1 MSAQTRPSTCPS
13 CAGEVER
20 AAIRCRHC
28 GYPLVGEEWLGRVRA
43 YARMPPPE
51 RLRWMQSLPAEQGRR
66 FREIWRVLG
75 HAEGAAITS
84 RSLDGTSRDASQLSR
99 YDAAFFVGLLGV
111 VFLILGCFAPA
122 LHLPIV
128 GSINL
133 FRNGQGD
140 GVLVLVIAGGSV
152 LFLLRRWFPGVAAS
166 GLAAGALLAFT
177 YYNVTT
183 RLSTITGDLDRELAG
198 NPFRGVADAL
208 VAGIEI
214 QWGWAL
220 LLVGV
225 LLHLVAAF
233 LAPRQSKS
241 GTGVCSALRSHL

>member
-1 MSAQTRPSTCPS
+1 MPEQRESITCPS
-13 CAGEVER
+13 CAEVVER

-28 GYPLVGEEWLGRVRA
+28 GYALVSEEWLGRVRA
-43 YARMPPPE
+43 YAQMAPPE

-75 HAEGAAITS
+75 PAEEQGRTI
-84 RSLDGTSRDASQLSR
+84 RSPSEGTRDTGEDSR
-99 YDAAFFVGLLGV
+99 YDSAFFVGLIGI

-122 LHLPIV
+122 LRLPIIGTV
-128 GSINL
+128 NL
-133 FRNGQGD
+133 FRNGEGD
-140 GVLVLVIAGGSV
+140 GVLILVIAGGSV
-152 LFLLRRWFPGVAAS
+152 LFLLRRWFPGVALS
-166 GLAAGALLAFT
+166 GLAAGCLLAFT

-183 RLSTITGDLDRELAG
+183 NLSTITGDLDRELAG

-225 LLHLVAAF
+225 LLHLVAAS
-233 LAPRQSKS
+233 LASRQSKTARRVGS
-241 GTGVCSALRSHL
+241 TS